1 MRNMK
6 YLYGLLLTLCITA
19 PDLFAQTWK
28 PGVIMRTT
36 SASTTLHASYFSSA
50 VSSRQVLDPNGDG
63 YVSGSSAG
71 FPAGDDVS
79 GSEINYKPITP
90 YSVEPYGDLRRGPSH
105 LYSDFVPGIDNASY
119 YMYYRNTAGSEALL
133 FRMRL
138 GSVMPGSKGYSI
150 LLDTDGKFG
159 ASGPNADPNYVAA
172 TTGTNGNAGFELEVD
187 LFTQTTGQTGIAI
200 YTVDGTASPTLLWS
214 AANWQDYSQTALA
227 STSDNGDPDFFLDF
241 FVPFSKLGITAATPI
256 RAVATTVMAPQPAIG
271 GPKSDIYGLA
281 DGAYGDANAQYEAFI
296 NAQPQFTATTL
307 GGSGTA
313 SLTSQ
318 MCTAAPTVNDIT
330 STGTITVSGTWTK
343 LSLSTVNSAGIT
355 LYKVKNGVTSTL
367 GTTASAVT
375 SGTTWSIPNI
385 TVAAGDTVYAKALG
399 TSGETQCL
407 SSNYVR
413 VRGCTTPTPTTG
425 LNFTCIGTRGMSGTM
440 AAANQVVKLYT
451 MTANGPVLYATDG
464 STPSPSGYLVTYS
477 TSTPLTFD
485 YNGAN
490 NGGQQGAC
498 SGGNPDMPTAAS
510 FFYTVTSPGQCES
523 APILSVAATASSG
536 QNTPC
541 LGGTPTAVP
550 TITQSVLYT
559 TTSSLSGTAA
569 NSALVMLYQNGTLL
583 GTTATSATSTAYSFS
598 SLALA
603 VNDKIEVYAFASAS
617 NCVSATPALRTVAT
631 CITSAPV
638 IHTTA
643 SGLLSIGQPITG
655 SATAGG
661 TVRLYNAA
669 NTLLATATV
678 QSNGTWTTSGAT
690 YSNSFTGT
698 ATPSTSYYATCTSG
712 SCTVSAASTTASTGS
727 GITPANR
734 CGTITANV
742 PSGSITSATTS
753 ITVAYANAVNLK
765 VTLYEDGLAVASQT
779 VPAGSGTYTF
789 DVANKLYAGNGSTT
803 GMLSIGVQESGQEEV
818 TCPATYPVNP
828 ACTAPAAPAVTPGG
842 TLTVSPGQAITYI
855 IQSPTTG
862 TFYSIS
868 DGNTGAELA
877 SGVWAPSTADFS
889 MTTRP
894 VTSTTTAL
902 VKAVVMTSTGEVCT
916 SSATLSTVNVL
927 PVTLLYFKGTRQGTE
942 NLLAWEAAE
951 ELYSRHYIVECSANG
966 ATFRSIGEVPARG
979 AGVAY
984 SFTDKQPGEGTAFYR
999 LRMVDTDGAFT
1010 YSNVVAIKAVVSGGL
1025 LSELYPNPF
1034 TSALRLQL
1042 QLPAAGA
1049 VDLRLLDGVG
1059 RPLRTL
1065 RLQGVQ
1071 GTNTV
1076 QFTGLDHLEAGV
1088 YVLTVQTSGISY
1100 SVKVLKA
1107 DK

>member
-28 PGVIMRTT
+28 PGMVLRTT
-36 SASTTLHASYFSSA
+36 SASTTLHASYFSPT

-63 YVSGSSAG
+63 YVSGNTAG

-79 GSEINYKPITP
+79 GSEINYKPIAP

-119 YMYYRNTAGSEALL
+119 YMYYRHTAGSEALL

-138 GSVMPGSKGYSI
+138 GSIMPGSKGYSI

-172 TTGTNGNAGFELEVD
+172 TTGTGGNAGFELEVD

-200 YTVDGTASPTLLWS
+200 YTVDGTASPALLWS

-241 FVPFSKLGITAATPI
+241 FVPFSRLGITASTPI

-296 NAQPQFTATTL
+296 HAQPQFTATTL
-307 GGSGTA
+307 GGSGTT
-313 SLTSQ
+313 SPTSQ
-318 MCTAAPTVNDIT
+318 MCTTAPTLN
-330 STGTITVSGTWTK
+330 SPLGTGTVTVSGSWAK
-343 LSLSTVNSAGIT
+343 NPASTVTTATIKIYINGTYSGHSTTVTSAGAAVSWSVSGVVVSSGQTIT
-355 LYKVKNGVTSTL
+355 AK
-367 GTTASAVT
+367 A
-375 SGTTWSIPNI
+375 
-385 TVAAGDTVYAKALG
+385 VAAGEGECQSSNAVTALTCNAANIPPKVTTSCAVSANKGITGTNYAAGLTIYVDNIARNTTLNSATNPGSFSISGATWNYSGGCSNGSPMESGTYKVYYMNATGCVSEPIYFCVLNSSGGSGSNMAG
-399 TSGETQCL
+399 TS
-407 SSNYVR
+407 
-413 VRGCTTPTPTTG
+413 
-425 LNFTCIGTRGMSGTM
+425 
-440 AAANQVVKLYT
+440 
-451 MTANGPVLYATDG
+451 AT
-464 STPSPSGYLVTYS
+464 
-477 TSTPLTFD
+477 
-485 YNGAN
+485 
-490 NGGQQGAC
+490 
-498 SGGNPDMPTAAS
+498 
-510 FFYTVTSPGQCES
+510 
-523 APILSVAATASSG
+523 
-536 QNTPC
+536 
-541 LGGTPTAVP
+541 P
-550 TITQSVLYT
+550 TITT
-559 TTSSLSGTAA
+559 PAA
-569 NSALVMLYQNGTLL
+569 AAL
-583 GTTATSATSTAYSFS
+583 TTATKVIAGTGEPNSSVALIIDGVTMQTVTASGAGAFSFS
-598 SLALA
+598 ALTLATGQS
-603 VNDKIEVYAFASAS
+603 VRITNV
-617 NCVSATPALRTVAT
+617 VATGTVTTSKCEAEAGPYTVACYT
-631 CITSAPV
+631 APPV
-638 IHTTA
+638 ITTHA
-643 SGLLSIGQPITG
+643 VTGLLSIGQPITG
-655 SATAGG
+655 AAVAGS
-661 TVRLYNAA
+661 TLRLYNAA

-678 QSNGTWTTSGAT
+678 ASSGTWTTSGAA
-690 YSNSFTGT
+690 YSNGFTGT
-698 ATPSTSYYATCTSG
+698 AVAGASYYATCTSG
-712 SCTVSAASTTASTGS
+712 GCTSAASTTVATGS

-734 CGTITANV
+734 CGTITANA

-753 ITVAYANAVNLK
+753 ITVAYANALNLK
-765 VTLYEDGLAVASQT
+765 VTLYEDGQAVASQS

-818 TCPATYPVNP
+818 ACSTTYPVNP

-842 TLTVSPGQAITYI
+842 TLTVSPGQAITYT
-855 IQSPTTG
+855 IQTPTTG

-868 DGNTGAELA
+868 DGTTGAELA
-877 SGVWAPSTADFS
+877 TGVWAPSSADFS
-889 MTTRP
+889 ITTRP

-902 VKAVVMTSTGEVCT
+902 VKAVVMTSAGEVCT

-927 PVTLLYFKGTRQGTE
+927 PVTLLYFKGARQGAE

-951 ELYSRHYIVECSANG
+951 ELYSRHYIVERSANG
-966 ATFRSIGEVPARG
+966 TTFRAIGEVPVRG

-984 SFTDKQPGEGTAFYR
+984 SFTDHQPGEGTAFYR
-999 LRMVDTDGAFT
+999 LRMVDTDGAFS
-1010 YSNVVAIKAVVSGGL
+1010 YSNVVAIRATASGGL
-1025 LSELYPNPF
+1025 LSEVYPNPF

-1076 QFTGLDHLEAGV
+1076 LLPGLDHLEAGV
-1088 YVLTVQTSGISY
+1088 YVLTVQTGGAAY